1 MADMIVHVIDD
12 DSALRDSLTFLL
24 TAAGFEVRSFE
35 SAQAFL
41 QELTSIQTGCIL
53 TDVRM
58 PGIDGIELL
67 RLLQEMGKG
76 LPIIVM
82 TGHGDVPLA
91 VKAMRLGAAD
101 FVEKPFEDEVLID
114 SIRSALTVSA
124 PLAAPEGGAPDEI
137 GLRIASLSRR
147 ERQVL
152 AGLVEGHT
160 NKEIARQFDLSPRTV
175 EVYRAKLMT
184 KMQANNISELV
195 RFAVR
200 AGVTGG

>member
-1 MADMIVHVIDD
+1 MSEGVVHIIDD
-12 DSALRDSLTFLL
+12 DAAMRDSLAFLL
-24 TAAGFEVRSFE
+24 GAIGLSVRVHE

-41 QELTSIQTGCIL
+41 QELGSVEGGCVV

-58 PGIDGIELL
+58 PGIDGFELL
-67 RLLQEMGKG
+67 HLLQEMGKG
-76 LPIIVM
+76 LPVIVM

-91 VKAMRLGAAD
+91 VKAMRLGAFD
-101 FVEKPFEDEVLID
+101 FVEKPFDDEIMID
-114 SIRSALTVSA
+114 AVRSALASA
-124 PLAAPEGGAPDEI
+124 ASVPSPTGGNEMNS
-137 GLRIASLSRR
+137 RIASLSRR

-152 AGLVEGHT
+152 AGLVEGQT
-160 NKEIARQFDLSPRTV
+160 NKEIARKFDLSPRTV

-200 AGVTGG
+200 AGVTGP

>member
-1 MADMIVHVIDD
+1 MSEIVHIIDD
-12 DSALRDSLTFLL
+12 DAAMRDSLAFLL
-24 TAAGFEVRSFE
+24 SAAGLSVRTHE

-41 QELTSIQTGCIL
+41 QELPSVEGGCIV

-58 PGIDGIELL
+58 PGIDGLELL
-67 RLLQEMGKG
+67 RVLQEMGKG
-76 LPIIVM
+76 LPVIVM

-91 VKAMRLGAAD
+91 VRAMRLGAAD
-101 FVEKPFEDEVLID
+101 FVEKPFDDEIMVD
-114 SIRSALTVSA
+114 AVRSALSSA
-124 PLAAPEGGAPDEI
+124 ASLPPSGAGDEMSS
-137 GLRIASLSRR
+137 RIASLSRR

-152 AGLVEGHT
+152 AGLVEGQT
-160 NKEIARQFDLSPRTV
+160 NKEIARKFDLSPRTV

-200 AGVTGG
+200 AGVTGA

>member
-1 MADMIVHVIDD
+1 MSEGVVHIIDD
-12 DSALRDSLTFLL
+12 DAAMRDSLAFLL
-24 TAAGFEVRSFE
+24 GAIGLSVRVHE

-41 QELTSIQTGCIL
+41 QELGSVEGGCVV

-58 PGIDGIELL
+58 PGIDGFELL
-67 RLLQEMGKG
+67 HLLHEMGKG
-76 LPIIVM
+76 LPVIVM

-91 VKAMRLGAAD
+91 VKAMRLGAFD
-101 FVEKPFEDEVLID
+101 FVEKPFDDEIMID
-114 SIRSALTVSA
+114 AVRSALSSA
-124 PLAAPEGGAPDEI
+124 ASVPSSTGGNEMNS
-137 GLRIASLSRR
+137 RIASLSRR

-152 AGLVEGHT
+152 AGLVEGQT
-160 NKEIARQFDLSPRTV
+160 NKEIARKFDLSPRTV

-200 AGVTGG
+200 AGVTGP

>member
-1 MADMIVHVIDD
+1 MADMMVHVIDD
-12 DSALRDSLTFLL
+12 DAALRDSLAFLL
-24 TAAGFEVRSFE
+24 TAADFQVRSYE

-41 QELTSIQTGCIL
+41 QELSGIQTGCIL
-53 TDVRM
+53 TDIRM
-58 PGIDGIELL
+58 PGVDGMELL

-114 SIRSALTVSA
+114 SIRSALTASTPLPA
-124 PLAAPEGGAPDEI
+124 PDSGIPDEI
-137 GLRIASLSRR
+137 STRLATLSRR

-152 AGLVEGHT
+152 GGLVEGHT